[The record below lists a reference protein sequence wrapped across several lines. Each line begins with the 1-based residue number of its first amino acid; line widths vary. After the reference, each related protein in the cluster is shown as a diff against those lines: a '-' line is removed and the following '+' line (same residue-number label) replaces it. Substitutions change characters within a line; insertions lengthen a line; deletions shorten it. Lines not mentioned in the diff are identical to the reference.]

1 MTTAAKELLS
11 SVLTLPPID
20 RAEFIDALIHSFG
33 ADPLD
38 EVRESRW
45 KEEAEHRIQAYEQGL
60 METVTEE
67 ELFAK
72 VNH

>member
-20 RAEFIDALIHSFG
+20 RAEFIHALMHSFG
-33 ADPLD
+33 SDPLD

-45 KEEAEHRIQAYEQGL
+45 KLESEHRIQAYEQGL

-67 ELFAK
+67 EFFAN